1 MADEPPGM
9 SDPPQVVEITVEWP
23 SDGRGLAGSGSGRRR
38 ALAICAAAVIAVA
51 GAIVIAGLLSSSPG
65 RTTAGLA
72 SQGALKCENGT
83 TMNFFF
89 AYRPPHTAPRA
100 KRGACP

>member
-1 MADEPPGM
+1 M
-9 SDPPQVVEITVEWP
+9 SDPPQVVEITVERH
-23 SDGRGLAGSGSGRRR
+23 SDGRGLGGLGDRGRR

-51 GAIVIAGLLSSSPG
+51 GVIVIAGLLSSSPG

-72 SQGALKCENGT
+72 SQGAFKCENAPT
-83 TMNFFF
+83 TNVFF
-89 AYRPPHTAPRA
+89 AYRPPRTAPRA